1 MKIPK
6 GIKYLVGLD
15 EAGRGALAGPVAV
28 GMFAW
33 PVLAGELL
41 EAVPDYPVGR
51 DSKKLTPKMR
61 DKWFSLIL
69 ELATQTGAI
78 NQVSFVGQSY
88 IDRAGIVPAVARGI
102 EACLEKLP
110 SDPTECLLLLDG
122 GLKGP
127 REFVHQ
133 VTIIKGDE
141 KEPLISLAS
150 ILAKVARDRKIIKLS
165 QTYPGY
171 GLENHKG
178 YGTKEHYE
186 NIVKLGL
193 STLHRRSYLQKCP
206 NCGIN
211 KDGPIV

>member
-33 PVLAGELL
+33 PVSAGGLL

-51 DSKKLTPKMR
+51 DSKKLTPKIR

-69 ELATQTGAI
+69 ELTTKTGAI
-78 NQVSFVGQSY
+78 NQVSFASQNY

-110 SDPTECLLLLDG
+110 SQPAEYLLLLDG

-150 ILAKVARDRKIIKLS
+150 ILAKVARDRKMSKLAES
-165 QTYPGY
+165 FPGY
-171 GLENHKG
+171 GLERHKG
-178 YGTKEHYE
+178 YGTAEHYK
-186 NIVKLGL
+186 NIVKFGL
-193 STLHRRSYLQKCP
+193 STLHRRTYCK
-206 NCGIN
+206 N
-211 KDGPIV
+211 V